1 MLVPEDNSSLT
12 DLGVNSE
19 RDCGTIAE
27 IDVNNPLIF
36 TASSELSSVPI
47 TQLGNLDDNIILPQ
61 NSPIYEPIVDIS
73 ADPSVDP
80 VTGEAIVQVINSAV
94 VESLQSLRGFAANP
108 EFEAKMDLAFGK
120 NWDKEAN
127 ISWPAIRVISSAEI
141 DGANGAFAE
150 ATQTIYLSQEFLAQN
165 LENIGEVRN
174 VWLEEFGHSIDSQI
188 NIVDAQG
195 DEGKIFSA
203 VVQGK
208 DLDEVDIEVLKGE
221 NDRAFVEIDGETLE
235 IEKDNYQ
242 WVSYRIQPGDSLSQI
257 ALNTTGNANN
267 YWKIANKNGIVNPN
281 QIRAGYE
288 IWVPSNNSTGANV
301 AVGTGNNDDWE
312 PYRVQPGDSLWAIA
326 QNTTGDP
333 YRYPD
338 IARYNN
344 LDLNAVLP
352 SGVQIWVPS
361 NNSTGTTQ
369 QQSEPTGG
377 SSEPSYTSGERSIR
391 LIESFSEP
399 HSASVDKENKDRTV
413 RTEYPDSYDITIDR
427 TDVQDYILNNLD
439 TWIVI
444 HGWQNSAGNSNE
456 LAAAIHRND
465 NSKQVLTIDWSGMA
479 NTGNL
484 HLHDA
489 AIWIKPVAKTIA
501 KQLNEWGFDG
511 NQINVVGHSLG
522 AYVAYEISKEFA
534 SYPRSLQGIKNLVA
548 LDPAVS
554 TDDGYSIDEVD
565 LSKYSQWSWSFNSS
579 QLGSDDIGLTAD
591 ESFKVDFPWSWSNLH
606 NDIIEAHGA
615 VKDIW
620 EYMLENPNG
629 EVNQYFGLKN
639 INGNEKPWL
648 IGGPNDWEARIEVES
663 EDSSWVVKSMSYWV

>member
-344 LDLNAVLP
+344 LDPNAVLP

-361 NNSTGTTQ
+361 NNSTGTTIEVTTGNDSGNYIENDTYVYIENDTYVYIENDTYVDMHFKAYKDWSDNYLQ
-369 QQSEPTGG
+369 RAEEGYNTWPWWSDNSENMSLLYNSGVILAQTWDWEGKDDAAAFLRHYLGNTGTTFKIG
-377 SSEPSYTSGERSIR
+377 LSEAENESEGIRQALDEGRNEVIETAKKYAREGKTSGKITRGADGGDLIPNPNIPIINQPVPTLPTDNWALALGAFDHFHEAEFSVQNGSIKIDIISS
-391 LIESFSEP
+391 L
-399 HSASVDKENKDRTV
+399 KDV
-413 RTEYPDSYDITIDR
+413 YDFAFNPIGT
-427 TDVQDYILNNLD
+427 
-439 TWIVI
+439 
-444 HGWQNSAGNSNE
+444 
-456 LAAAIHRND
+456 
-465 NSKQVLTIDWSGMA
+465 
-479 NTGNL
+479 L
-484 HLHDA
+484 HQFG
-489 AIWIKPVAKTIA
+489 IA
-501 KQLNEWGFDG
+501 KNFPVEGTIEKTVYVPLNF
-511 NQINVVGHSLG
+511 
-522 AYVAYEISKEFA
+522 
-534 SYPRSLQGIKNLVA
+534 
-548 LDPAVS
+548 
-554 TDDGYSIDEVD
+554 
-565 LSKYSQWSWSFNSS
+565 
-579 QLGSDDIGLTAD
+579 
-591 ESFKVDFPWSWSNLH
+591 
-606 NDIIEAHGA
+606 
-615 VKDIW
+615 
-620 EYMLENPNG
+620 
-629 EVNQYFGLKN
+629 
-639 INGNEKPWL
+639 
-648 IGGPNDWEARIEVES
+648 
-663 EDSSWVVKSMSYWV
+663 

>member
-344 LDLNAVLP
+344 LDPNAVLP

-361 NNSTGTTQ
+361 NNSTTIEVTTGNDSGNYIENDTDFKVYLEGYDNWSNNYLQRAEEGYNSLAWWSPPPDIMIVKWEIYWSGHALAQTWDWEGKDDAAEFLRHYLGNTGTTFNIDL
-369 QQSEPTGG
+369 SEAENESKGIRQALDEGRNEVIETAKKYAREGKTRGTITRGADGEDLIPNPNIPIINQPVPTLPTDNWALALGAFDHFHEAEFSVQNG
-377 SSEPSYTSGERSIR
+377 SIKIDIISS
-391 LIESFSEP
+391 L
-399 HSASVDKENKDRTV
+399 KDV
-413 RTEYPDSYDITIDR
+413 YDFAFNPIGT
-427 TDVQDYILNNLD
+427 
-439 TWIVI
+439 
-444 HGWQNSAGNSNE
+444 
-456 LAAAIHRND
+456 
-465 NSKQVLTIDWSGMA
+465 
-479 NTGNL
+479 L
-484 HLHDA
+484 HQFG
-489 AIWIKPVAKTIA
+489 IA
-501 KQLNEWGFDG
+501 KNFPVEGTIEKTVYVPLNF
-511 NQINVVGHSLG
+511 
-522 AYVAYEISKEFA
+522 
-534 SYPRSLQGIKNLVA
+534 
-548 LDPAVS
+548 
-554 TDDGYSIDEVD
+554 
-565 LSKYSQWSWSFNSS
+565 
-579 QLGSDDIGLTAD
+579 
-591 ESFKVDFPWSWSNLH
+591 
-606 NDIIEAHGA
+606 
-615 VKDIW
+615 
-620 EYMLENPNG
+620 
-629 EVNQYFGLKN
+629 
-639 INGNEKPWL
+639 
-648 IGGPNDWEARIEVES
+648 
-663 EDSSWVVKSMSYWV
+663 

>member
-344 LDLNAVLP
+344 LDPNAVLP

-361 NNSTGTTQ
+361 NNSTTIEVTTGNDSGNYIENDTDFKVYLEGYDNWSNNYLQRAEEGYNSLAWWSLAPDIMIVKWEIYWSGHALAQTWDWEGKDDAAAFLRHYLGNTGTTFKIGL
-369 QQSEPTGG
+369 SEAENE
-377 SSEPSYTSGERSIR
+377 SEGIRQALDEGRNEVIETAKKYAREGKTSGKITRGADGEDLIPNPNIPIINQPVPTLPTDNWALALGAFDHFHEAEFSVQNGSIKIDIISS
-391 LIESFSEP
+391 L
-399 HSASVDKENKDRTV
+399 KDV
-413 RTEYPDSYDITIDR
+413 YDFAFNPIGT
-427 TDVQDYILNNLD
+427 
-439 TWIVI
+439 
-444 HGWQNSAGNSNE
+444 
-456 LAAAIHRND
+456 
-465 NSKQVLTIDWSGMA
+465 
-479 NTGNL
+479 L
-484 HLHDA
+484 HQFG
-489 AIWIKPVAKTIA
+489 IA
-501 KQLNEWGFDG
+501 KNFPVEGTIEKTVYVPLNF
-511 NQINVVGHSLG
+511 
-522 AYVAYEISKEFA
+522 
-534 SYPRSLQGIKNLVA
+534 
-548 LDPAVS
+548 
-554 TDDGYSIDEVD
+554 
-565 LSKYSQWSWSFNSS
+565 
-579 QLGSDDIGLTAD
+579 
-591 ESFKVDFPWSWSNLH
+591 
-606 NDIIEAHGA
+606 
-615 VKDIW
+615 
-620 EYMLENPNG
+620 
-629 EVNQYFGLKN
+629 
-639 INGNEKPWL
+639 
-648 IGGPNDWEARIEVES
+648 
-663 EDSSWVVKSMSYWV
+663 

>member
-12 DLGVNSE
+12 NLGVNLE
-19 RDCGTIAE
+19 RDCGIIAE

-47 TQLGNLDDNIILPQ
+47 TQLSNLDDNIIFPQ

-80 VTGEAIVQVINSAV
+80 VTGESIVQVINSAV

-208 DLDEVDIEVLKGE
+208 DLNEVDIEVLKSE
-221 NDRAFVEIDGETLE
+221 NDRAFVEIDGKTLE
-235 IEKDNYQ
+235 IEKNNYQ
-242 WVSYRIQPGDSLSQI
+242 WVDYTIQPGDSLSQI
-257 ALNTTGNANN
+257 ALNTTGNASN
-267 YWKIANKNGIVNPN
+267 YWKIADKNGIVNPN
-281 QIRAGYE
+281 E
-288 IWVPSNNSTGANV
+288 INVGWTISVPSNNSTGANV

-344 LDLNAVLP
+344 LDPNAVLP

-361 NNSTGTTQ
+361 NNSTGTTI
-369 QQSEPTGG
+369 EVTTGNYSG
-377 SSEPSYTSGERSIR
+377 NYIENDTYFELYLPAYDGWSDNYLQRAEEGYNTWPWWVDPSKRWEIYHIAR
-391 LIESFSEP
+391 
-399 HSASVDKENKDRTV
+399 ANA
-413 RTEYPDSYDITIDR
+413 
-427 TDVQDYILNNLD
+427 Q
-439 TWIVI
+439 TWD
-444 HGWQNSAGNSNE
+444 WAGNDD
-456 LAAAIHRND
+456 AAEFLRHY
-465 NSKQVLTIDWSGMA
+465 LG
-479 NTGNL
+479 NTGT
-484 HLHDA
+484 
-489 AIWIKPVAKTIA
+489 K
-501 KQLNEWGFDG
+501 F
-511 NQINVVGHSLG
+511 
-522 AYVAYEISKEFA
+522 
-534 SYPRSLQGIKNLVA
+534 
-548 LDPAVS
+548 
-554 TDDGYSIDEVD
+554 EVD
-565 LSKYSQWSWSFNSS
+565 LEEAEGESLGIRQALDEGRNHVIELAKNS
-579 QLGSDDIGLTAD
+579 
-591 ESFKVDFPWSWSNLH
+591 VW
-606 NDIIEAHGA
+606 
-615 VKDIW
+615 
-620 EYMLENPNG
+620 NG
-629 EVNQYFGLKN
+629 ETTGFISRGAQGYNLIPFGYGIDNWQLALGKFDHFHEADFWVQDNDLHVRITSTLKDVYDFETFN
-639 INGNEKPWL
+639 PYNSLHHYGIAKKFP
-648 IGGPNDWEARIEVES
+648 VEGTTT
-663 EDSSWVVKSMSYWV
+663 ETFVEPLNF

>member
-344 LDLNAVLP
+344 LDPNAVLP

-361 NNSTGTTQ
+361 NNSTGTTIKVTTGNDSGNYIENDTDFKLILPAYKGWSDNYLQ
-369 QQSEPTGG
+369 RAEEGYNTWPLWDYALYSSGHVLAQTWDWTGNDDAAEFLRHYLGNTGTKFEIKLQEAEGESEGIRQALEKGRNHVIAHAKNSVWNGKTNGKIERGAEGGNATGNWQLALG
-377 SSEPSYTSGERSIR
+377 KFDHFHEAD
-391 LIESFSEP
+391 FW
-399 HSASVDKENKDRTV
+399 
-413 RTEYPDSYDITIDR
+413 
-427 TDVQDYILNNLD
+427 VQDNDLYVRITSTLKD
-439 TWIVI
+439 VYDF
-444 HGWQNSAGNSNE
+444 E
-456 LAAAIHRND
+456 PRNPM
-465 NSKQVLTIDWSGMA
+465 NTLHNFGMA
-479 NTGNL
+479 
-484 HLHDA
+484 
-489 AIWIKPVAKTIA
+489 KKFPVEGTITETFVEP
-501 KQLNEWGFDG
+501 LNF
-511 NQINVVGHSLG
+511 
-522 AYVAYEISKEFA
+522 
-534 SYPRSLQGIKNLVA
+534 
-548 LDPAVS
+548 
-554 TDDGYSIDEVD
+554 
-565 LSKYSQWSWSFNSS
+565 
-579 QLGSDDIGLTAD
+579 
-591 ESFKVDFPWSWSNLH
+591 
-606 NDIIEAHGA
+606 
-615 VKDIW
+615 
-620 EYMLENPNG
+620 
-629 EVNQYFGLKN
+629 
-639 INGNEKPWL
+639 
-648 IGGPNDWEARIEVES
+648 
-663 EDSSWVVKSMSYWV
+663 